1 MQAKLKCSHC
11 GAEITNLNFA
21 WGKKQWLFTLP
32 FLLVI
37 PLAFFPL
44 YRMNFMKGDITKDL
58 AISGIEKRVRGP
70 NIEIIGLIT
79 NQSRQTWQ
87 GVNVEAEF
95 FDSTGKFLGEEQSY
109 LSADIA
115 PGANE
120 HFKISVHSSDESF
133 LKSDTEV
140 KVKIAS
146 GRTSPF

>member
-1 MQAKLKCSHC
+1 MH
-11 GAEITNLNFA
+11 I
-21 WGKKQWLFTLP
+21 
-32 FLLVI
+32 V
-37 PLAFFPL
+37 
-44 YRMNFMKGDITKDL
+44 

-70 NIEIIGLIT
+70 NMEIIGLIT

-95 FDSTGKFLGEEQSY
+95 FDSTGKFLGEERSY